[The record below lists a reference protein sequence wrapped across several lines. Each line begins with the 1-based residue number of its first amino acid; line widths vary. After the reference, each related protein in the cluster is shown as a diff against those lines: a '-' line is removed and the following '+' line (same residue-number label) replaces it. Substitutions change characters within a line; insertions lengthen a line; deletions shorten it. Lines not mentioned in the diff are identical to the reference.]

1 MEGMMMRWS
10 IWPALATLALALVGG
25 SADAWAGKDLLV
37 VDLVSEP
44 SSLDPHLEW
53 NPDSYFVYRNIFDN
67 LLTRDDA
74 GKIVPQV
81 ATAWRQIDD
90 TTVEFDLRS
99 DIKFHDGTKLTAED
113 VVYSVK
119 RITDPTLKSPQ
130 LAQFNKI
137 VGAEIVAPDKV
148 RLKTAGA
155 YPVLLAQLVKLSIVP
170 KAYVEKIGNEQ
181 FNQAPMGSGPYKF
194 TAIQRGVK
202 VSLTRNDAYWGTEGV
217 FPAVEFHPVPDAATR
232 VADLRSGKSDF
243 IVTITPDHASEL
255 KQDSRVKVLSVLS
268 ERVAYF
274 QLNSLAGPTADLRVR
289 QAIAHAID
297 RQGIIDGLLGGYDKP
312 ANIMLTPA
320 HVGYVP
326 GFKGYDY
333 DPAKA
338 KALLKEAGIAANTEF
353 SLFSSPTFDQR
364 IVTAIQQMLTEV
376 GIKVVMSTSDFSTW
390 LKHAQSSPA
399 EFGAMTFS
407 RWSCGCQDADGVVFP
422 LYHSSSPWAK
432 MNDPRMDAA
441 LEAARSTLDE
451 NIRLQNYKTVFE
463 LAEKTVPLVPLY
475 QVAILY
481 GVRKELKWQP
491 TPNESLFI
499 NRMGWDG

>member
-1 MEGMMMRWS
+1 MMTRWS
-10 IWPALATLALALVGG
+10 IWPALATLSLALLCGSG
-25 SADAWAGKDLLV
+25 SAWAAKDLLV

-81 ATAWRQIDD
+81 ATAWRQVDD
-90 TTVEFDLRS
+90 TTVEFDLRD
-99 DIKFHDGTKLTAED
+99 DINFHDGTKLTAED

-119 RITDPTLKSPQ
+119 RITDPALKSPQ
-130 LAQFNKI
+130 LTQFNKI
-137 VGAEIVAPDKV
+137 VDAEIVGPTKV
-148 RLKTAGA
+148 RLTTAGA

-202 VSLTRNDAYWGTEGV
+202 VTLARNDAYWGTKGV

-255 KQDSRVKVLSVLS
+255 KQDPRVKVLSVLS

-289 QAIAHAID
+289 KAIAHAID
-297 RQGIIDGLLGGYDKP
+297 RPGIVDGLLGGYDKP
-312 ANIMLTPA
+312 AAIMLTPA
-320 HVGYVP
+320 HVGYVA
-326 GFKGYDY
+326 GFKGYAY
-333 DPAKA
+333 DPAMA
-338 KALLKEAGIAANTEF
+338 KALLKEAGIAAGTEF
-353 SLFSSPTFDQR
+353 SLFTSPTFDQR
-364 IVTAIQQMLTEV
+364 IVTAIQQMLTEI
-376 GIKVVMSTSDFSTW
+376 GLKVTLSTSDFSSW
-390 LKHAQSSPA
+390 LKRAQSPPA

-407 RWSCGCQDADGVVFP
+407 RWSCGCQDADGVLFP
-422 LYHSSSPWAK
+422 LYHSKSLWAK
-432 MNDPRMDAA
+432 LSDPRMDAA
-441 LEAARSTLDE
+441 LEAARSTFDE
-451 NIRLQNYKTVFE
+451 QTRLKHYKTVFE
-463 LAEKTVPLVPLY
+463 IAEEIVPLVPLY